1 MTIFTFK
8 LRLGIILGT
17 IFWMKGIKRYN
28 QEQDWKQISTQKTRK
43 ITTNKS
49 KEMQFKCTLKS
60 KFTFPQRPYIL
71 HYLQHSSSRFES
83 TKTKLEKKWLHIG
96 QKRMLDFVF
105 KSSLLNILSLQLSL
119 PYFSKK
125 PNIFDTTLM
134 RP

>member
-49 KEMQFKCTLKS
+49 KEMQFKCTLKQIHFS
-60 KFTFPQRPYIL
+60 PKAL
-71 HYLQHSSSRFES
+71 HFAYLQHSSSRALNQQK
-83 TKTKLEKKWLHIG
+83 KTRKKMIAHWKKKNVGFCI
-96 QKRMLDFVF
+96 QKFPFPTLCHYNFRYLIFPRNQT
-105 KSSLLNILSLQLSL
+105 SLIQG
-119 PYFSKK
+119 
-125 PNIFDTTLM
+125 
-134 RP
+134 

>member
-49 KEMQFKCTLKS
+49 KEMQFKCTLKQIHFS
-60 KFTFPQRPYIL
+60 PKALHFALSTTFKF
-71 HYLQHSSSRFES
+71 SSFES
-83 TKTKLEKKWLHIG
+83 TKK
-96 QKRMLDFVF
+96 
-105 KSSLLNILSLQLSL
+105 N
-119 PYFSKK
+119 
-125 PNIFDTTLM
+125 
-134 RP
+134 

>member
-71 HYLQHSSSRFES
+71 HYLQHSSSRA
-83 TKTKLEKKWLHIG
+83 LNQQKKIRIKMIANWKKKNVGFCIRKFPFPTLCHYNF
-96 QKRMLDFVF
+96 RYLVF
-105 KSSLLNILSLQLSL
+105 PRNQTSLIQH
-119 PYFSKK
+119 
-125 PNIFDTTLM
+125 
-134 RP
+134 